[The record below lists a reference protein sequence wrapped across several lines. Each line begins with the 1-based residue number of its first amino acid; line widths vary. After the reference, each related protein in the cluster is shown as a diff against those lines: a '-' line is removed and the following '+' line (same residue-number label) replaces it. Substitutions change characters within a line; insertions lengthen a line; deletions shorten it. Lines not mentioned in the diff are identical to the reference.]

1 MITITA
7 LTEMIII
14 WLPTLVSILGIVGT
28 VLTALGKARKA
39 IAELKDSTELRDATA
54 EMKRLASENQELIRT
69 QKLLLDNITRI
80 QNYADEETKK

>member
-7 LTEMIII
+7 LVEMIII
-14 WLPTLVSILGIVGT
+14 WLPALVSILGIVGT
-28 VLTALGKARKA
+28 VLGSITKTKKA
-39 IAELKDSTELRDATA
+39 IAEIKDSTELREATA
-54 EMKRLASENQELIRT
+54 EMKRLATENQELIRT